1 MPRISKDP
9 ETRRRELI
17 EKAERL
23 FLKKGYDE
31 TTISDIVNSAGVA
44 QGTFYYYFK
53 TKDDILD
60 AIAETYVEEVVRKTE
75 EVAARQDLNALEK
88 MLTISSSFTRLVK
101 DKKGIVVHL
110 HEDKNAQLH
119 VKIERK
125 TMAAL
130 VEPYAAIIRQGIREG
145 LFQTDYPEE
154 AVISIIASTSAILDT
169 PEEVAEIAETGA
181 APETEGRTKRMKRNM
196 DALFDIVE
204 TILGAKKGS
213 FEAQMKKARK

>member
-9 ETRRRELI
+9 DTRRRELI

-31 TTISDIVNSAGVA
+31 TTISDIVKSAGVA

-60 AIAETYVEEVVRKTE
+60 AIAETYVEEVRKKAE
-75 EVAARQDLNALEK
+75 EVAARDDLNAIEK
-88 MLTISSSFTRLVK
+88 MITISSSFTGLVK

-130 VEPYAAIIRQGIREG
+130 LEPYAGIIRQGIKEG
-145 LFQTDYPEE
+145 IFQTDYPEE
-154 AVISIIASTSAILDT
+154 AVLSIIASTSAILDA
-169 PEEVAEIAETGA
+169 PEEVAEIAETGT
-181 APETEGRTKRMKRNM
+181 APEAEGRTERMKRNM
-196 DALFDIVE
+196 DALYDIVE
-204 TILGAKKGS
+204 TILGAKKG
-213 FEAQMKKARK
+213 FFKAQARKMKP